1 MCTIRVY
8 IRINKGKVTKGK
20 LISVSAIK
28 IESLFD
34 FGKLVILC
42 ILNNQSTKV
51 FNLIHRFNML

>member
-8 IRINKGKVTKGK
+8 IRINKGKVTKEK
-20 LISVSAIK
+20 LISVSVIK

-42 ILNNQSTKV
+42 YLNNQSTKI
-51 FNLIHRFNML
+51 FNLIHCLNML